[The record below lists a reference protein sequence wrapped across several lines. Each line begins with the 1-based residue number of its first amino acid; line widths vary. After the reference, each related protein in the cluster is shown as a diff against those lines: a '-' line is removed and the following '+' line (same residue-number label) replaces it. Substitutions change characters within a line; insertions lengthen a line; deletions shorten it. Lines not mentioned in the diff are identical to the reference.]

1 MSIFVFCIGRASIV
15 HEIERQAQQML
26 GFKKINALLFARH
39 AKDPLRKYQ
48 FMYTACDFLKV

>member
-26 GFKKINALLFARH
+26 GFQENQCQPFC
-39 AKDPLRKYQ
+39 
-48 FMYTACDFLKV
+48 T